1 MSLKNLLVGLLY
13 RYKLVKQAVLNE
25 YVKEARQRQLQY
37 QQQIQQLI
45 NSHKADSMVKKAN
58 LLNNLYQQALL
69 AKLAATAQNEVADD
83 GKGALVGLLGDP
95 GSVLGSGGVVGVPQ
109 LNSGEVD
116 LGVRGVVR
124 DILKGMLSRVNR
136 GEQALRQGL
145 RDFGRSIAEAGRSNE
160 GSSGGGFFSETAK
173 ALAKKANENQGGL
186 AGPSGSGKGDSGGG
200 GAAVDMLKGV
210 LSGITSGAQHVRQS
224 LRSAKGGIVG
234 DNELKDSDQRQQPDD
249 SGSGGGGIGLPFMGL
264 LPGQL
269 KEKAKETA
277 IQAWEALQKAKKD
290 LANDSGQPDDSGLW
304 SKVLSA
310 LNEHK
315 GQIALGAGGGLLAL
329 LGGALLTKKLRNRKR
344 KKNTA
349 QTPSS
354 DAAAAATAVEQEL
367 KDLVTSTQRQQQKKK

>member
-58 LLNNLYQQALL
+58 LLSNLYQQALL

-83 GKGALVGLLGDP
+83 GKGALVGLLGGP

-136 GEQALRQGL
+136 AEQGMRQTV
-145 RDFGRSIAEAGRSNE
+145 RDIGRSIAEAGQSND
-160 GSSGGGFFSETAK
+160 GSGGGGFFSETAN
-173 ALAKKANENQGGL
+173 ALAEKANENQGGL

-234 DNELKDSDQRQQPDD
+234 DNELKDSDQRQ
-249 SGSGGGGIGLPFMGL
+249 
-264 LPGQL
+264 
-269 KEKAKETA
+269 
-277 IQAWEALQKAKKD
+277 
-290 LANDSGQPDDSGLW
+290 QPDDSGLW